1 LSFGEDLGVVGRI
14 LLKWIFNKYDGVGG
28 GWRSGL
34 HLYKWR
40 ALAVTYPGILFGG
53 EGVNKFS

>member
-1 LSFGEDLGVVGRI
+1 MSVWEDLGVAGRI
-14 LLKWIFNKYDGVGG
+14 LLKWIFNKYDGGEG

-40 ALAVTYPGILFGG
+40 ALDQAEIKCGG
-53 EGVNKFS
+53 FSDKLRIY